1 MRRIRNYFYISVSI
15 LFLFF
20 SLFVYLFYFN
30 ESVLLGQF
38 YESANKV
45 FKLESIKLIGRN
57 RSSRGEIISSINLK
71 VGDPLFNLNL
81 NDIRQNVLSVPW
93 VKDVSI
99 NRNLP
104 NSLLLV
110 IEEYQ
115 PSAIWEFNKE
125 QIVLDRD
132 GYHIKN
138 VTGQKVFKDLL
149 LVKGEEAD
157 SKISE
162 LILALDYHPDIA
174 SRLQYAILIAQRR
187 WDIYIDDQVLVKL
200 PTGDISESLFD
211 LKRYLKEYKFIEY
224 GHKKIDMKI
233 RGKIATDKA
242 PRRIINE

>member
-30 ESVLLGQF
+30 ESVLLRQF
-38 YESANKV
+38 NESANKI

-57 RSSRGEIISSINLK
+57 RSSRGEIISSISLK

-81 NDIRQNVLSVPW
+81 NDIRQNVLTVPW

-99 NRNLP
+99 NRKLP

-157 SKISE
+157 SKIEAASAIPNHHFTE
-162 LILALDYHPDIA
+162 SPAIALHSKYHLPEPA
-174 SRLQYAILIAQRR
+174 AIVDAAGV
-187 WDIYIDDQVLVKL
+187 WATLVCSQNKS
-200 PTGDISESLFD
+200 PSANSTGF
-211 LKRYLKEYKFIEY
+211 
-224 GHKKIDMKI
+224 
-233 RGKIATDKA
+233 
-242 PRRIINE
+242 NEF

>member
-1 MRRIRNYFYISVSI
+1 MQKIRKYFYIFIST

-30 ESVLLGQF
+30 DSVLFGEF
-38 YESANKV
+38 KESTNKV

-57 RSSRGEIISSINLK
+57 RSSRAEIISSIDLR

-81 NDIRQNVLSVPW
+81 NDIRQNVLGVPW

-104 NSLLLV
+104 SSLFVV

-115 PSAIWEFNKE
+115 PFAIWEFNKE

-132 GYHIKN
+132 GYHIET
-138 VTGQKVFKDLL
+138 VTGQKIFEDLL

-157 SKISE
+157 IKISE

-174 SRLQYAILIAQRR
+174 SRLQYAILIAKRR

-242 PRRIINE
+242 PKNGNQ